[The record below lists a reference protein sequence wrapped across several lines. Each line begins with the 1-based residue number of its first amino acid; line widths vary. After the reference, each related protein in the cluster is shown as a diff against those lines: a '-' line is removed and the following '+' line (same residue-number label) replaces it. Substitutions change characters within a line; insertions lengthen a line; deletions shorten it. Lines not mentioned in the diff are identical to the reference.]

1 MIKLFCPLCILVIL
15 GLLIASC
22 SSVSEVSD
30 FKNQKIELVKTQDS
44 THINTYIWGY
54 YLFGFY
60 PIVSGSDE
68 NPGST
73 TFFRDTASADSAVKM
88 LTAKA
93 SELGATSTTGIST
106 EISSTGTFSFWIIY
120 FCDAQ
125 ASGNAIKK

>member
-1 MIKLFCPLCILVIL
+1 MIKFIYSLCFLLTLI
-15 GLLIASC
+15 LLIPSC
-22 SSVSEVSD
+22 SSISEVSD
-30 FKNQKIELVKTQDS
+30 FKNQKIELARAQDS

-93 SELGATSTTGIST
+93 SELGANSTTGIST